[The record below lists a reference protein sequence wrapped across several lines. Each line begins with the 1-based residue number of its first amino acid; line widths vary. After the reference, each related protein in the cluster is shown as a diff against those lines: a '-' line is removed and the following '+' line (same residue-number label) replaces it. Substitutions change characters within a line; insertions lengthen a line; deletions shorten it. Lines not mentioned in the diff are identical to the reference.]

1 MDSYG
6 FPHVRPLFGEN
17 QDLAGLSAGGRG
29 KLEHPAGGG
38 ADRCSPDNDEGEM
51 TMSSFNIAL
60 AEEGLTAYAIERQ
73 NGIERHQRQDEPPW
87 SETRRFWIDAILQGM
102 ARLDGVRPDP
112 KQMERFDQRLAQARG
127 SFAAEPATVQSQK
140 ETIRELQCYLS
151 AVEAAGDDRRR
162 QIAVVR
168 DLLEDMA
175 SHLPGAGLSKG
186 LHDSLEQSASM
197 LGLMTARRPIRFT
210 RILLGWETGPCES
223 AYVSGAVTTPE
234 EVTDTLLFRKLSERY
249 PEVTDWPALC
259 VVYNGAGLDN
269 PMGVVDAS
277 EFDLA
282 IMNEAGDCFLNL
294 PGIRWAGGP
303 YEMRVADSPAMTMTM
318 Q

>member
-175 SHLPGAGLSKG
+175 SHLPWAGVSNG
-186 LHDSLEQSASM
+186 LHDAYDQSASM
-197 LGLMTARRPIRFT
+197 LRHMTARMPIRFT

-282 IMNEAGDCFLNL
+282 TMNEAGDCFLNL

>member
-127 SFAAEPATVQSQK
+127 SFAAEPPPVC
-140 ETIRELQCYLS
+140 R
-151 AVEAAGDDRRR
+151 
-162 QIAVVR
+162 
-168 DLLEDMA
+168 
-175 SHLPGAGLSKG
+175 
-186 LHDSLEQSASM
+186 
-197 LGLMTARRPIRFT
+197 
-210 RILLGWETGPCES
+210 
-223 AYVSGAVTTPE
+223 
-234 EVTDTLLFRKLSERY
+234 
-249 PEVTDWPALC
+249 
-259 VVYNGAGLDN
+259 
-269 PMGVVDAS
+269 
-277 EFDLA
+277 
-282 IMNEAGDCFLNL
+282 
-294 PGIRWAGGP
+294 
-303 YEMRVADSPAMTMTM
+303 
-318 Q
+318 

>member
-1 MDSYG
+1 
-6 FPHVRPLFGEN
+6 
-17 QDLAGLSAGGRG
+17 
-29 KLEHPAGGG
+29 
-38 ADRCSPDNDEGEM
+38 
-51 TMSSFNIAL
+51 MSSFNIAL

-175 SHLPGAGLSKG
+175 SHLPWAGVSNG
-186 LHDSLEQSASM
+186 LHDAYDQSASM
-197 LGLMTARRPIRFT
+197 LRHMTARMPIRFT
-210 RILLGWETGPCES
+210 RT
-223 AYVSGAVTTPE
+223 
-234 EVTDTLLFRKLSERY
+234 
-249 PEVTDWPALC
+249 
-259 VVYNGAGLDN
+259 
-269 PMGVVDAS
+269 
-277 EFDLA
+277 
-282 IMNEAGDCFLNL
+282 
-294 PGIRWAGGP
+294 
-303 YEMRVADSPAMTMTM
+303 
-318 Q
+318 

>member
-1 MDSYG
+1 
-6 FPHVRPLFGEN
+6 
-17 QDLAGLSAGGRG
+17 
-29 KLEHPAGGG
+29 
-38 ADRCSPDNDEGEM
+38 
-51 TMSSFNIAL
+51 MSSFNIAL

-168 DLLEDMA
+168 DLREDMA
-175 SHLPGAGLSKG
+175 SHLPWAGVSNG
-186 LHDSLEQSASM
+186 LHDAYDQSASM
-197 LGLMTARRPIRFT
+197 LRHMTARMPIRFT